1 MKRFNNILFFADGS
15 DEITPALR
23 RAVQL
28 AESNHARLTVVDVIE
43 PVKTPDEISSRFDI
57 DLGELLK
64 EQRKQAL
71 EALSQ
76 SIDQDDNIQNDTIQN
91 DNLVYTKV
99 LSGIPFV
106 EVIKYV
112 QSGGFDLLIK
122 MARAPAGISEK
133 LFGSVD
139 LHLLRKCP
147 CPVLIDRPNSTTKYQ
162 RILAAVDTD
171 SSDTQGCDDLIMQL
185 ATSLRDREQAELDI
199 VHAWELPYESNL
211 RHGRFKLEDIEL
223 QLLLKLQA
231 QKHQVRLQALLEPYG
246 MSTDDENVHL
256 VKGEAAE
263 VINQVA
269 EANNSDIIVMGT
281 LGRAGIPGLFIG
293 NTAEEIIQNTQCSLL
308 AVKPIGFTSP
318 VE

>member
-1 MKRFNNILFFADGS
+1 MKRFKNILLFADGS
-15 DEITPALR
+15 EEITPALR

-28 AESNHARLTVVDVIE
+28 VESNHARLTVVDVIE
-43 PVKTPDEISSRFDI
+43 PMKTPDEISSRFDI
-57 DLGELLK
+57 DLSEILR
-64 EQRKQAL
+64 EQRKQTL
-71 EALSQ
+71 ETLSQ
-76 SIDQDDNIQNDTIQN
+76 SIEQDEDHLD
-91 DNLVYTKV
+91 DSLDDSLVYTKV

-106 EVIKYV
+106 EIIRYV

-133 LFGSVD
+133 VFGSVD

-147 CPVLIDRPNSTTKYQ
+147 CPVLIDRPNSSTRYQ
-162 RILAAVDTD
+162 RILAAVDTE
-171 SSDTQGCDDLIMQL
+171 SSDSQGCDDLIMQL

-211 RHGRFKLEDIEL
+211 RHGRFKLADIEL
-223 QLLLKLQA
+223 QLLLKLQE
-231 QKHQVRLQALLEPYG
+231 QKHRLRLQALLEPYG
-246 MSTDDENVHL
+246 MTTDDENIHL

-269 EANNSDIIVMGT
+269 ETNNSDIIVMGT

-293 NTAEEIIQNTQCSLL
+293 NTAEEIIQTTKCSLL
-308 AVKPIGFTSP
+308 AVKPAGFQSP

>member
-1 MKRFNNILFFADGS
+1 MKRFKNILFFADS
-15 DEITPALR
+15 SEEITPALR

-43 PVKTPDEISSRFDI
+43 PMKTPDEISSRFDI
-57 DLGELLK
+57 DLSEILR
-64 EQRKQAL
+64 EQRKQTL
-71 EALSQ
+71 ETLSQ
-76 SIDQDDNIQNDTIQN
+76 SIEQDEDHLD
-91 DNLVYTKV
+91 DSLVYTKV

-106 EVIKYV
+106 EIIRYV

-133 LFGSVD
+133 VFGSVD

-147 CPVLIDRPNSTTKYQ
+147 CPVLIDRPGSNTCYQ

-171 SSDTQGCDDLIMQL
+171 SSDSQGCDDLIMQL

-211 RHGRFKLEDIEL
+211 RHGRFKLADIEL

-231 QKHQVRLQALLEPYG
+231 QKHQLRLQALLEPYG
-246 MSTDDENVHL
+246 MSTDDGNVHL
-256 VKGEAAE
+256 IKGEAAE
-263 VINQVA
+263 VIDQVA

-293 NTAEEIIQNTQCSLL
+293 NTAEEIIQTTRCSLL
-308 AVKPIGFTSP
+308 AVKPTGFTSP

>member
-1 MKRFNNILFFADGS
+1 MKRFKNILLFADGS
-15 DEITPALR
+15 EEITPALR

-43 PVKTPDEISSRFDI
+43 PMKTPDEISSRFDI
-57 DLGELLK
+57 DLSEILR
-64 EQRKQAL
+64 EQRKQTL
-71 EALSQ
+71 ETLSQ
-76 SIDQDDNIQNDTIQN
+76 SIEQDEDHLD
-91 DNLVYTKV
+91 DSLDDSLVYTKV

-106 EVIKYV
+106 EIIRYV

-133 LFGSVD
+133 VFGSVD

-147 CPVLIDRPNSTTKYQ
+147 CPVLIDRPNSSTRYQ
-162 RILAAVDTD
+162 RILAAVDTE
-171 SSDTQGCDDLIMQL
+171 SSDSQGCDDLIMQL

-211 RHGRFKLEDIEL
+211 RHGRFKLADIEL
-223 QLLLKLQA
+223 QLLLKLQE
-231 QKHQVRLQALLEPYG
+231 QKHRLRLQALLEPYG
-246 MSTDDENVHL
+246 MTTDDENIHL

-269 EANNSDIIVMGT
+269 ETNNSDIIVMGT

-293 NTAEEIIQNTQCSLL
+293 NTAEEIIQTTKCSLL
-308 AVKPIGFTSP
+308 AVKPAGFQSP